1 MQAGDRLCASTLSRH
16 REKKRPQRRV
26 KANGGVGYGVSSA
39 ARGLLSIADV
49 CATEGV
55 RVRNAVGLNATGFT
69 CRTSFRR

>member
-1 MQAGDRLCASTLSRH
+1 M
-16 REKKRPQRRV
+16 

-55 RVRNAVGLNATGFT
+55 RVRNAVGLAATGLFIDLH
-69 CRTSFRR
+69 FADK